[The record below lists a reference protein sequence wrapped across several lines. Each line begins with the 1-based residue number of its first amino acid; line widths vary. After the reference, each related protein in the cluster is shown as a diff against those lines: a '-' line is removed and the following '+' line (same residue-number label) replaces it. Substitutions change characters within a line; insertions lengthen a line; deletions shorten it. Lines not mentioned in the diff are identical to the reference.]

1 MKKYTLKQ
9 LKSLVNNGL
18 AVDLTKGNNDTY
30 KKIIEKESYLSQVGY
45 ASGIYG
51 LNCKLLKGDNTG
63 TLYAITAKSSA
74 LYIF

>member
-18 AVDLTKGNNDTY
+18 AIDLTKGNNDTY

-51 LNCKLLKGDNTG
+51 LNDKLLKGDNTG
-63 TLYAITAKSSA
+63 TLYAITARSSA

>member
-30 KKIIEKESYLSQVGY
+30 KKIIKKESYLSQVGY
-45 ASGIYG
+45 ASGIYD
-51 LNCKLLKGDNTG
+51 LNGKLLKGDNTG
-63 TLYAITAKSSA
+63 TLYAITARSSA

>member
-9 LKSLVNNGL
+9 LKSLVNNSL

-30 KKIIEKESYLSQVGY
+30 KKIIKKESYLSQVGY

-51 LNCKLLKGDNTG
+51 LNGKLLKGDNTG
-63 TLYAITAKSSA
+63 TLYAITARSSA

>member
-18 AVDLTKGNNDTY
+18 AIDLTKGNNDTY
-30 KKIIEKESYLSQVGY
+30 KKIIKKESYLSQVGY
-45 ASGIYG
+45 ASSIYG
-51 LNCKLLKGDNTG
+51 LNGKLLKGDNTG
-63 TLYAITAKSSA
+63 TLYAITARSSA